1 MSVSPF
7 AKNKFKEVKTVDE
20 LKVAI
25 VAILEEYDF
34 GILSEHEERIEKL
47 EKGKKN

>member
-1 MSVSPF
+1 MSISPF
-7 AKNKFKEVKTVDE
+7 AKNKFKGVKTVDE

-34 GILSEHEERIEKL
+34 GILAEHESRIEEL
-47 EKGKKN
+47 EKGEKK